1 MRVTFNS
8 QYRDLQVGIDRS
20 SETLLEMQRQ
30 VSSGKRISKPSDD
43 PSAASA
49 AVTGRN
55 DIARTER
62 YTQASDSVSSRL
74 TVIDTV
80 LSDMTGKISQGLTT
94 ALGANGT
101 DKTSLQREAAAQT
114 LIGLR
119 DAILG
124 DFNTSFNGIYVFSG
138 TNSSTPPYSL
148 APVTEAGVY
157 QGNADEATVDV
168 ASGRTAK
175 VTYNG
180 QSLAKG
186 TATSDILTEFKSL
199 IDNVR
204 AGNSTQISSGMQALQ
219 TALDRISAVQ
229 TSVGTQMKSL
239 EELKPQLSEMKLQA
253 ETRLDKTENVD
264 MAEAISGM
272 TQAETAYRAALGAAG
287 AATKTSL
294 MDYIR

>member
-1 MRVTFNS
+1 
-8 QYRDLQVGIDRS
+8 
-20 SETLLEMQRQ
+20 
-30 VSSGKRISKPSDD
+30 
-43 PSAASA
+43 
-49 AVTGRN
+49 
-55 DIARTER
+55 
-62 YTQASDSVSSRL
+62 VSSRL

-101 DKTSLQREAAAQT
+101 DKTALQREAAAQT

-186 TATSDILTEFKSL
+186 TATNDILTEFKSL

>member
-101 DKTSLQREAAAQT
+101 DKTALQREAAAQT

-168 ASGRTAK
+168 ASGRSAK

-186 TATSDILTEFKSL
+186 TATNDI
-199 IDNVR
+199 
-204 AGNSTQISSGMQALQ
+204 
-219 TALDRISAVQ
+219 
-229 TSVGTQMKSL
+229 
-239 EELKPQLSEMKLQA
+239 
-253 ETRLDKTENVD
+253 
-264 MAEAISGM
+264 
-272 TQAETAYRAALGAAG
+272 
-287 AATKTSL
+287 
-294 MDYIR
+294 